1 MFVGDFQCQESY
13 KVFIEIQ
20 RKLKTA
26 SISIYSQEYT
36 ILIES
41 TDEDI
46 INNIR
51 ENDFISTSFVDS
63 VRKILIVLNPF
74 QMSRNMSGNV

>member
-13 KVFIEIQ
+13 KVIIEIQ

-26 SISIYSQEYT
+26 SISIYRST
-36 ILIES
+36 HIES
-41 TDEDI
+41 TDDDI

-63 VRKILIVLNPF
+63 VRKILIILNPF
-74 QMSRNMSGNV
+74 QMSRNMSGSLI